1 MAIEQKLAEDNREV
15 DPPAG
20 AADVREL
27 CLQFQHAIAALASN
41 DVAELETSTAAQDG
55 LVEKLQSWFR
65 GQPSSQQTSITVSS
79 SDFRELAHLTRVYS
93 SLLQSALR
101 TTRLRAALCQTYRQ
115 HFPAESEPAAASGW
129 SCEA

>member
-55 LVEKLQSWFR
+55 LVDKLQNWFR
-65 GQPSSQQTSITVSS
+65 GQPSGQQPSINVSA

-93 SLLQSALR
+93 SLLQNALR

-115 HFPAESEPAAASGW
+115 HFPADSEPAAATGW